1 MGTLSSQIFVTQC
14 KLEMIKV
21 ILISQSHSHFQNFL
35 NHMNYKVTFKLKT
48 STGTSHFRGAC
59 GEVKLAFEKGS
70 CQKVAVKIIQ
80 KKKFTIGGK
89 HQMVNSW

>member
-1 MGTLSSQIFVTQC
+1 
-14 KLEMIKV
+14 MIKV

-35 NHMNYKVTFKLKT
+35 NHMNYKVTVKLKT
-48 STGTSHFRGAC
+48 STSHFRGAC

-89 HQMVNSW
+89 HQMVNSCFYQNVNFS